1 MRRGIRNPRGTL
13 WAMWVAGVALLCP
26 SALFASGKAG
36 TNGAPFLQ
44 IAAGARAAALGGAY
58 TALADDA
65 ASLMWNPAGLAR
77 VRRAELAATHTQW
90 LQNADHDFLAGA
102 IPTRW
107 GTLGVGAV
115 TLSVPDIPKRLTDTD
130 AADGSFESRDAAYS
144 IGYGRTVG
152 TRWSLGLSAQYIRRA
167 LDGTSAAAP
176 AASLGA
182 QWKTPFSF
190 LTLGASLRNIGGD
203 ITFNEEGDPLPMTTS
218 VGAAARFLKDR
229 LALALDARSVRDQD
243 PSFGLGM
250 EYAPRLFKDG
260 TGALRAGYDSAA
272 GTAGGTGLTLGAGLG
287 FSRWG
292 LDVSWAPYGALG
304 DSLRY
309 GFRFSF

>member
-1 MRRGIRNPRGTL
+1 L
-13 WAMWVAGVALLCP
+13 VAGLALFGP

-44 IAAGARAAALGGAY
+44 IAAGARAAAMGGAY

-65 ASLMWNPAGLAR
+65 SSLMWNPAGLAH
-77 VRRAELAATHTQW
+77 VRRAELTATHTQW
-90 LQNADHDFLAGA
+90 LQNADHNFLAGA
-102 IPTRW
+102 VPTRR
-107 GTLGVGAV
+107 GTLAVGAV
-115 TLSVPDIPKRLTDTD
+115 TLSVPDIPQRLTDTD

-144 IGYGRTVG
+144 VGYGRTVG
-152 TRWSLGLSAQYIRRA
+152 TRWSLGLSAHYIRRTLA
-167 LDGTSAAAP
+167 GASAAAP

-182 QWKTPFSF
+182 QWETPFSF

-203 ITFNEEGDPLPMTTS
+203 ITFNEEGDPLPMSVS

-243 PSFGLGM
+243 PSFGLGF
-250 EYAPRLFKDG
+250 EYAPPLFKDG
-260 TGALRAGYDSAA
+260 TGALRAGYDSTGA

-292 LDVSWAPYGALG
+292 LDISWAPYGALG